1 MNKKKPYQ
9 TSDRRISESARL
21 CQSKLAEQ
29 LLEAAL
35 KEGISVDKNAIA
47 VGISPSTVMV
57 NAAVEGLAKIDMIRY
72 EDGILTNFVYID
84 STETSL
90 APGFYAVTTV
100 ADFVRIGRIEIR
112 GEYSQRGEL
121 VAASPGFAIA
131 TSLRVPLDVPP
142 SVVTGLGLTQ
152 VPREPQPGIGTGIYY
167 TKCSNG
173 GWWCITL
180 PPPPS

>member
-1 MNKKKPYQ
+1 M

-21 CQSKLAEQ
+21 CQREITEQ

-35 KEGISVDKNAIA
+35 AEGISVDKNAIA
-47 VGISPSTVMV
+47 VGISPNTAMV
-57 NAAVEGLAKIDMIRY
+57 NAAVDGLAKIDMIRY

-100 ADFVRIGRIEIR
+100 AEFVRIGRIEIR
-112 GEYSQRGEL
+112 GEFSQRGEL
-121 VAASPGFAIA
+121 VAAAPGFAIV
-131 TSLRVPLDVPP
+131 TSLRVPPDVPP

-152 VPREPQPGIGTGIYY
+152 VPEEPKPGIGIGGGVYY

-180 PPPPS
+180 PPPPN